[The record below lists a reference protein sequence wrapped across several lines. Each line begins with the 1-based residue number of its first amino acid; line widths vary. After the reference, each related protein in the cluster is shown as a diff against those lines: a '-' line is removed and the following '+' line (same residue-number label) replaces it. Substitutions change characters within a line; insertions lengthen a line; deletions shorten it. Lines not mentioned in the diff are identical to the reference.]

1 MTISELLRKLHSVS
15 ESDIQDLGEDVDG
28 NPIFAIKIN
37 NSVGSFILGDM
48 DINDFPEWKN
58 LS

>member
-1 MTISELLRKLHSVS
+1 MTTSELIMKLHNLS

-48 DINDFPEWKN
+48 NIQDFPEWK
-58 LS
+58 SFS